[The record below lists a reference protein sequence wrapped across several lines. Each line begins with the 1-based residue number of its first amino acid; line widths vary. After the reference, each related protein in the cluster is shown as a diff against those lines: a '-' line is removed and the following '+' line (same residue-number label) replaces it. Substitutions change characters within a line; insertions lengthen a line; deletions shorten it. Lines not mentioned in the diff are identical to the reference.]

1 MIAYLRGKVK
11 RFKWGFLILDVGG
24 VGYKINIDP
33 QLKIDNDIVETKK
46 TLELFIHQHI
56 REDTSDLYGFL
67 EFQDLETFSRLISVN
82 GVGPK
87 AGMAIMVFGDSNKIY
102 DAIESEDVA
111 FFISVPGI
119 GKKVAA
125 KIILDL
131 KSKITSESAGKIAGG
146 SGSNDVIEALLALGY
161 KKPDINRMIQKL
173 PSGLKSDQEKIRWIL
188 KNQSKK

>member
-24 VGYKINIDP
+24 VGYKVNIDP
-33 QLKIDNDIVETKK
+33 QLKIDNDIVDTQK

-56 REDTSDLYGFL
+56 REDINDLYGFL

-87 AGMAIMVFGDSNKIY
+87 AGMAIMASGNSKNIY
-102 DAIESEDVA
+102 DAIENEDMA
-111 FFISVPGI
+111 FFRSITGI

-131 KSKITSESAGKIAGG
+131 KSKITDEGAGKIVGG
-146 SGSNDVIEALLALGY
+146 SDSNDVVEALLSLGY
-161 KKPDINRMIQKL
+161 KKPEQA
-173 PSGLKSDQEKIRWIL
+173 
-188 KNQSKK
+188 